1 MLPALLVEGGPE
13 LQSPRL
19 HSLFKKVVDA
29 LNPRQRQEE
38 PCEFQASQDCT
49 VRPCLKTN
57 QQNTSEGR
65 PRRRPSKQSLAHGDN
80 LSSASCL
87 HIAHTQLVLKY

>member
-38 PCEFQASQDCT
+38 PCEFQASRDCT
-49 VRPCLKTN
+49 LRPCLKTN
-57 QQNTSEGR
+57 QTKNLRGVARETAEQA
-65 PRRRPSKQSLAHGDN
+65 KSLAHGDN
-80 LSSASCL
+80 LNSASCL
-87 HIAHTQLVLKY
+87 HIAHTQLKY